1 MLRAEMLWGVLER
14 PRLSQTPWVAQN
26 GARLII
32 CPHMVLHLATT
43 YNILQGYAYY
53 NQILQYLTIFLEYCG
68 WKKSCT
74 TLDGWNPKNNGMFT
88 NWF

>member
-32 CPHMVLHLATT
+32 CPHMVLHLAAT

-53 NQILQYLTIFLEYCG
+53 NQILQYLTISDNILKILWMEEILHHLG
-68 WKKSCT
+68 WLKS
-74 TLDGWNPKNNGMFT
+74 
-88 NWF
+88 

>member
-53 NQILQYLTIFLEYCG
+53 NQILQYLTTSYNILRILWMEEILHHLG
-68 WKKSCT
+68 WLKS
-74 TLDGWNPKNNGMFT
+74 
-88 NWF
+88 

>member
-53 NQILQYLTIFLEYCG
+53 NQILQYLTISYNILRILWMEEILHHLG
-68 WKKSCT
+68 WLKS
-74 TLDGWNPKNNGMFT
+74 
-88 NWF
+88 